1 MNGPIVVASHP
12 RSGTH
17 LTLDTF
23 RRQFRECRSWKYWG
37 EPLDR
42 LYLNLES
49 LMRREGALG
58 EAAARRILRR
68 AARPLV
74 KTHALPGYRAFYL
87 PDEHHDLPAAWVE
100 WLGREA
106 SVCYV
111 YRDGRDVMC
120 SYHLYM
126 KGHDAAAYCSIGEF
140 MRQRH
145 GGASRVRAW
154 ADHVRAW
161 LALPGVHAVAFEALV
176 REPRRT
182 LEGLAARLGLT
193 LLGRQPWLP
202 APPTSLWALRRARL
216 LSRRPETTAVRC
228 HPPTE
233 RLERWREAFTPE
245 DRAFF
250 HAEAGDLLL
259 ALGYE
264 TSDRWVEESL
274 APRWSIST

>member
-161 LALPGVHAVAFEALV
+161 LALPGVHAVALV
-176 REPRRT
+176 
-182 LEGLAARLGLT
+182 G
-193 LLGRQPWLP
+193 QPWLP